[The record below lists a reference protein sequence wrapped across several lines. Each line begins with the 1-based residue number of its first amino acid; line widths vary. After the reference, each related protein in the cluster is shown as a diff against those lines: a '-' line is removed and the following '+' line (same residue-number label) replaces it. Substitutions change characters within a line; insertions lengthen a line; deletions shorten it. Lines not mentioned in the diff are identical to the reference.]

1 MDFILQA
8 FADCMDA
15 NGLDDYS
22 PEMGEILIR
31 YCEETLKVCTSRVTR
46 AKIIVSKL
54 NRLFQGLDGEEALWA
69 GKSTT
74 VELPDSLLHVLD
86 SFISHC
92 RNNGNKDTTLRY
104 KRWICGRF
112 LKNLENLGCSTLS
125 DLSGELIQTAFLQLG
140 YLRYWERIGPF
151 LRYLFESGQVQRD
164 FSKLVIN
171 RKNTHPIQR
180 YTHKMKFLL
189 LKLPLT
195 AAQRQASGTMRSFC
209 YCPAMVSAPVIF
221 QP

>member
-1 MDFILQA
+1 MMDNCTKFSDLTAHLRELFKSASYSESTVKDMDFILQA
-8 FADCMDA
+8 FSDCMDA

-125 DLSGELIQTAFLQLG
+125 DLSGELI
-140 YLRYWERIGPF
+140 
-151 LRYLFESGQVQRD
+151 
-164 FSKLVIN
+164 
-171 RKNTHPIQR
+171 
-180 YTHKMKFLL
+180 
-189 LKLPLT
+189 
-195 AAQRQASGTMRSFC
+195 
-209 YCPAMVSAPVIF
+209 
-221 QP
+221 